1 MKHWFLFF
9 LLFIMSYQGI
19 LLGQNVSGI
28 FENATRILELRQD
41 GTFYYKVKSG
51 DLIHIS
57 PIGGADL
64 ISYGQWEKVGRK
76 YVLFSDTTLKG
87 PYLAAHVEESCN
99 STPDS
104 LYIFISSPFENDK
117 MNDPQKLHNAYI
129 YAIDLYVDEGVISYF
144 STQKDIRI
152 GLNNNTVSKI
162 KLSILPYDQIYWRDS
177 YYSKLQYEFLPQ
189 KSKNVFS
196 LNIPSF
202 TTFYVYYERLYGDE
216 VCIKNDKT
224 ILFRGMI
231 LTKRK

>member
-1 MKHWFLFF
+1 MKHRFLFF
-9 LLFIMSYQGI
+9 LSFIMSYQGI
-19 LLGQNVSGI
+19 LLGQNVTGT
-28 FENATRILELRQD
+28 FENLTRILELRQD
-41 GTFYYKVKSG
+41 GTFYYKVMNG
-51 DLIHIS
+51 DLIHTS
-57 PIGGADL
+57 IGGADL

-99 STPDS
+99 STHDS

-117 MNDPQKLHNAYI
+117 MKDPQKLHNAYI
-129 YAIDLYVDEGVISYF
+129 YAIDLYVDDGVISYF

-196 LNIPSF
+196 LNIPTF
-202 TTFYVYYERLYGDE
+202 TTFYVYYERLDGDE
-216 VCIKNDKT
+216 VRIKNDKT
-224 ILFRGMI
+224 ILFRGMK

>member
-1 MKHWFLFF
+1 MYF
-9 LLFIMSYQGI
+9 
-19 LLGQNVSGI
+19 
-28 FENATRILELRQD
+28 
-41 GTFYYKVKSG
+41 
-51 DLIHIS
+51 
-57 PIGGADL
+57 
-64 ISYGQWEKVGRK
+64 
-76 YVLFSDTTLKG
+76 FSDTTLKG

-162 KLSILPYDQIYWRDS
+162 KLSILPYDQIYWRES

-196 LNIPSF
+196 LSIPSF
-202 TTFYVYYERLYGDE
+202 TTFYVYYERIDGEE
-216 VCIKNDKT
+216 VRIKNDKT

>member
-41 GTFYYKVKSG
+41 GTFNYKVKNG
-51 DLIHIS
+51 DLIHTA
-57 PIGGADL
+57 IGGADL

-99 STPDS
+99 STHDS

-117 MNDPQKLHNAYI
+117 MNGPQRLHNAYI
-129 YAIDLYVDEGVISYF
+129 YAIDLYVDEGVVSYF

-162 KLSILPYDQIYWRDS
+162 KLSILPYDQIYWRES

-196 LNIPSF
+196 LSIPSF
-202 TTFYVYYERLYGDE
+202 TTFYVYYERLDGDE
-216 VCIKNDKT
+216 VRIKNDKT
-224 ILFRGMI
+224 ILFRGMK

>member
-1 MKHWFLFF
+1 MKHRFLFF
-9 LLFIMSYQGI
+9 LSFIMSYQGI
-19 LLGQNVSGI
+19 LLGQNVTGT
-28 FENATRILELRQD
+28 FENLTSILELRQD
-41 GTFYYKVKSG
+41 GTFYYKVKNG
-51 DLIHIS
+51 DLIHTS
-57 PIGGADL
+57 IGGADL

-162 KLSILPYDQIYWRDS
+162 KLSILPYDQIYWRES
-177 YYSKLQYEFLPQ
+177 YYSKSQYEFLPP

-196 LNIPSF
+196 LSIPSF
-202 TTFYVYYERLYGDE
+202 TTFYVYYERIDGEE
-216 VCIKNDKT
+216 VRIKNDKT
-224 ILFRGMI
+224 ILFRGMK

>member
-1 MKHWFLFF
+1 MKHRFLFF
-9 LLFIMSYQGI
+9 LSFIMSYQGI
-19 LLGQNVSGI
+19 LLGQNVTGT
-28 FENATRILELRQD
+28 FENLTSILELRQD
-41 GTFYYKVKSG
+41 GTFYYKVKNG
-51 DLIHIS
+51 DLIHTS
-57 PIGGADL
+57 IGGADL

-99 STPDS
+99 STHDS

-117 MNDPQKLHNAYI
+117 MNDSQKLHNAYI

-196 LNIPSF
+196 LNIPTF
-202 TTFYVYYERLYGDE
+202 TTFYVYYERLDGDE
-216 VCIKNDKT
+216 VRIKNDKT
-224 ILFRGMI
+224 ILFRGMK

>member
-1 MKHWFLFF
+1 MKHRFLFF
-9 LLFIMSYQGI
+9 LSVIMSYQGI
-19 LLGQNVSGI
+19 LLGQNVTGT
-28 FENATRILELRQD
+28 FENLTRILELRQD
-41 GTFYYKVKSG
+41 GTFYYKVKNG
-51 DLIHIS
+51 DLIHTS
-57 PIGGADL
+57 IGGADL

-99 STPDS
+99 STHDS

-177 YYSKLQYEFLPQ
+177 YYSKLQYEFLPP

-202 TTFYVYYERLYGDE
+202 TTFYAYYERLDGDE
-216 VCIKNDKT
+216 VRIKNDKT
-224 ILFRGMI
+224 ILFRGMK